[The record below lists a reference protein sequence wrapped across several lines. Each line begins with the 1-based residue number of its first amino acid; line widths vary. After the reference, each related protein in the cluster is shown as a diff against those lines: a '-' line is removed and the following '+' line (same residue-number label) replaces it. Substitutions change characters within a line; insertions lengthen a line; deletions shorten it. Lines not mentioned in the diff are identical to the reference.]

1 MENKGEKRRE
11 WTCGVKEWDKEVKGG
26 IEERKGWIELS
37 CLNSSAK
44 FQKCSK
50 NIYLGT

>member
-1 MENKGEKRRE
+1 MESKGEERRE
-11 WTCGVKEWDKEVKGG
+11 WTCGVEEWDKEVKGG